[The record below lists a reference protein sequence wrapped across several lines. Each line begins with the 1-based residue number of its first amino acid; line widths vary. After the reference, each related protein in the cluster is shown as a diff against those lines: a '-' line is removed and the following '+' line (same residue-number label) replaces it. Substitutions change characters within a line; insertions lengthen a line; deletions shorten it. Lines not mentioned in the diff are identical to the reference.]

1 MGKKKTKRPK
11 LNKIP
16 VPAGGIAI
24 VTVNITI
31 SPGQRDECFSEAYKA
46 GFTLLEVDVVDGAE
60 QIVAA
65 YRQP

>member
-1 MGKKKTKRPK
+1 MGKKKTKRPN

-16 VPAGGIAI
+16 VPVGGIAI
-24 VTVNITI
+24 GTVNITI
-31 SPGQRDECFSEAYKA
+31 SPGQWDEYFSEAYKA
-46 GFTLLEVDVVDGAE
+46 GFTLFEVDVVDGAE

>member
-16 VPAGGIAI
+16 VPVGGIAI
-24 VTVNITI
+24 GTVNITI
-31 SPGQRDECFSEAYKA
+31 SPGQWDEYFSEAYKD

-60 QIVAA
+60 KIVAA
-65 YRQP
+65 YRKP

>member
-1 MGKKKTKRPK
+1 MGKKKAKRPK

-16 VPAGGIAI
+16 IPSGGIAI
-24 VTVNITI
+24 GTVNMTI
-31 SPGQRDECFSEAYKA
+31 SPGQWDEYFSEAYKA

-65 YRQP
+65 YRKP